1 MKKLLMALGGIFLV
15 IIGLLVVAVVKGR
28 ALDKQSKAYAD
39 AAVVAIVSNWNDQ
52 ALLDRASGAFMKTTN
67 NEQLDQ
73 LFHRLRVLG
82 KMTKY
87 RGSKGSSSAYF
98 SFNKWK
104 WSITASYIGHADFQ
118 FGVAA
123 IKINLIKVHGRW
135 RILGFFVR
143 AKPNARRAA
152 SSQPAYAFAPG
163 RLTAVGLVNSIDQVI
178 TARINC

>member
-1 MKKLLMALGGIFLV
+1 MKKLLMTLGGIFLV
-15 IIGLLVVAVVKGR
+15 IIGLLVVAVIKGR

-39 AAVVAIVSNWNDQ
+39 AAVVAIVSNWNDH

-67 NEQLDQ
+67 NEEIDQ

-98 SFNKWK
+98 SFNKWRWK
-104 WSITASYIGHADFQ
+104 ITASYISRADFQ

-123 IKINLIKVHGRW
+123 IKINLIKRHGRW

-152 SSQPAYAFAPG
+152 LSAPVYAFAPE
-163 RLTAVGLVNSIDQVI
+163 RPTPAGLVSQIG
-178 TARINC
+178 